1 MKIKTVKVGYLETNC
16 YIVSDDS
23 SCLIIDP
30 GDEVDKIINE
40 IGNLK
45 PVGIIITHYHF
56 DHIGALKKLVDKYNL
71 KIIDYK
77 LEEKEYKIDNFK
89 FKIIHTKG
97 HDNTCITIYFE
108 KEKIMFVGDF
118 IFKDTIGRIDLENS
132 NELDMFESITKIK
145 KYPNDMILYPGHGE
159 ITNLGYEKENN
170 IYFKNVQ

>member
-16 YIVSDDS
+16 YIASIDND
-23 SCLIIDP
+23 CLIIDP

-56 DHIGALKKLVDKYNL
+56 DHIGALKELVNKYNV
-71 KIIDYK
+71 KVYDYK
-77 LEEKEYKIDNFK
+77 LEEKEYTINNFE

-97 HDNTCITIYFE
+97 HDDTCITIYFE
-108 KEKIMFVGDF
+108 KEKIIFVGDF
-118 IFKDTIGRIDLENS
+118 IFKDSIGRIDLENS
-132 NELDMFESITKIK
+132 NKLDMFESINKIK
-145 KYPNDMILYPGHGE
+145 KYPNDIILYPGHGE

-170 IYFKNVQ
+170 IYFKNAQ